1 MKGNDITKLVFI
13 VLIVAVSVIIAFFP
27 SLLTTTRTITDKNN
41 VSKEIDEPM
50 FPYRLGLDLRGGV
63 HIVLDAVDTKESPVT
78 DDAIERTI
86 AVLENRVNQ
95 LGVSETVIQRQGNL
109 KRIIVDIPGYQD
121 VDQALAIVGKT
132 ALLQFK
138 DKDGNVV
145 VSGSDLESA
154 TAVYGAASSGIGSE
168 WHIQFVLK
176 ADGAVKFKNAT
187 EIAAKNHDPIAIY
200 LDDKMIMNPNVEN
213 AITDGKGIITSGG
226 QSDDPAAQREWAT
239 TNAILIAG
247 GALPIKLDPN
257 PAELKVVGA
266 TLGQDTVSNVQLAA
280 ILAIAFVGVYMFAIY
295 RGLGLISI
303 ICLAIFVCIYVA
315 FLLLVGAVF
324 SLPAIAGAILSLGSA
339 VDSNVLIFERIKE
352 ELREGKTEAT
362 STANGFTKALRTVID
377 SNLATLIGGG
387 VLYFMGTGAV
397 KGFAVTLILGII
409 ASFFTAVFVTRFIM
423 DMLVKFVNPEPGSA
437 FYAFMFGASSVGG
450 GSK

>member
-13 VLIVAVSVIIAFFP
+13 VLIVAVSVLIAFFP
-27 SLLTTTRTITDKNN
+27 SSLTTTRTIIDKNN
-41 VSKEIDEPM
+41 VSKSIDEPM

-63 HIVLDAVDTKESPVT
+63 HIVLDTVETKENPVT
-78 DDAIERTI
+78 DDAIEKTI
-86 AVLENRVNQ
+86 AVLERRVNQ
-95 LGVSETVIQRQGNL
+95 LGVAETIIQRQGNL

-121 VDQALAIVGKT
+121 VDQALAVVGKT

-138 DKDGNVV
+138 DKDGTVIV
-145 VSGSDLESA
+145 TGSELKDA
-154 TAVYGAASSGIGSE
+154 TAVYGPSGSGAANE
-168 WHIQFVLK
+168 WHIQFELNPS
-176 ADGAVKFKNAT
+176 GAEKFKTAT
-187 EIAAKNHDPIAIY
+187 EKAEKNHDPISIY
-200 LDDKMIMNPNVEN
+200 LDEQLIMSPQVNN
-213 AITDGKGIITSGG
+213 AITDGKGIITGG
-226 QSDDPAAQREWAT
+226 SSEDQTAQKQWAT
-239 TNAILIAG
+239 TNAILISG
-247 GALPIKLDPN
+247 GALPVKLDPN

-266 TLGQDTVSNVQLAA
+266 TLGQDTIANVELAA
-280 ILAIAFVGVYMFAIY
+280 ILAVAFVGIWMFAIY

-303 ICLAIFVCIYVA
+303 ICLAIFICIYMA
-315 FLLLVGAVF
+315 LLLLIGAVF

-352 ELREGKTEAT
+352 ELRDGKTEAT
-362 STANGFTKALRTVID
+362 STANGFSKALRTVID

-387 VLYFMGTGAV
+387 VLYFLGTGAV

-437 FYAFMFGASSVGG
+437 FYAFMFGSSGG
-450 GSK
+450 AK